1 MAGNY
6 ARSGELIALFF
17 VAHRVPDILPACIVK
32 VRKMVGWI
40 SGHQQRGTYVHVC
53 NIYLAGL
60 CKGLA
65 TDGWCRIEHETTIM
79 PLHLHNDDLQVTV
92 QAQRLSREEA
102 NADTTQTKSAAKV
115 GCQRQRCTETQSHMQ
130 VCSTPLPGS
139 SNFGSPL
146 TSCVFF

>member
-53 NIYLAGL
+53 NVYLAGL

-65 TDGWCRIEHETTIM
+65 TDGWCRI
-79 PLHLHNDDLQVTV
+79 DLQVTV

-102 NADTTQTKSAAKV
+102 NADTTQTSSAAQV
-115 GCQRQRCTETQSHMQ
+115 SCQRQRCTETQSHMQ